1 MYWYSLAF
9 LSNTSNLILILKA
22 TEQTKRYCVIPTK
35 HTILNVILRLI
46 QRPNNLIMTKNRL
59 SLKENQQLHQVYLF
73 LQVSLPRHFKIML
86 DIREILSKNVSTDY
100 E

>member
-1 MYWYSLAF
+1 
-9 LSNTSNLILILKA
+9 
-22 TEQTKRYCVIPTK
+22 
-35 HTILNVILRLI
+35 
-46 QRPNNLIMTKNRL
+46 MTKNRL